1 MRVKIIKN
9 HKNYRAGEIVEV
21 TKNVA
26 FGLMDSGIGILSKDI
41 SESETKVGANN
52 GRVTKLRTYK
62 SK

>member
-9 HKNYRAGEIVEV
+9 HKNYKAGEIVEV
-21 TKNVA
+21 SRNVA

-41 SESETKVGANN
+41 SESETKVGENN
-52 GRVTKLRTYK
+52 GRVIKLRTYK